1 MYRYFHP
8 VLLSV
13 KEKFIIKLRLNYDL
27 SFYSD
32 IKLIFAPALMK
43 LNGLYL
49 QSDACLIMLSK
60 ICIGHSQ

>member
-27 SFYSD
+27 SFYSE
-32 IKLIFAPALMK
+32 IKLIFVPSLIK
-43 LNGLYL
+43 LNGLYV

-60 ICIGHSQ
+60 IYIGRSQ